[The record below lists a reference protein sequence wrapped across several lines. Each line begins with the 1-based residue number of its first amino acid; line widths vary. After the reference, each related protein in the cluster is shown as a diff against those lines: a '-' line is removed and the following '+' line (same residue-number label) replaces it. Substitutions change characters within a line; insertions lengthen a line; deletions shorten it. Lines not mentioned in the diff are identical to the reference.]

1 MSNITSIPKKQ
12 RTEEEIY
19 IEHRWQDLLY
29 ELKGRFGRKPDL
41 QSMLFL
47 IGVQELNQ
55 MGKAFSKEE
64 KQDLMHIAVC
74 KLLSTKGIYKL
85 QFTDEDGWPHYIPL
99 KEHPD
104 LNLVEQEFF
113 LKQLI
118 LDYFDMI

>member
-1 MSNITSIPKKQ
+1 MKKQ
-12 RTEEEIY
+12 RTEKEIH
-19 IEHRWQDLLY
+19 IAHRWQDLLY

-55 MGKAFSKEE
+55 IGKEFTKEE
-64 KQDLMHIAVC
+64 KQDLMHIAIC
-74 KLLSTKGIYKL
+74 KLLSSRGFYKL
-85 QFTDEDGWPHYIPL
+85 EWTDEDGWPHYRAV

-104 LNLVEQEFF
+104 LNLAEQEYF

-118 LDYFDMI
+118 LEYFEMI